1 MQKNKFSFT
10 LIELLVVIAIIAVL
24 ASMLL
29 PALGKARAKAQG
41 ISCINHQK
49 QIGVA
54 MAMYANDSN
63 GCTVLMYGGDKMVN
77 WAMMINRDSIER
89 WQSAYSFRG
98 GDYLSDPNMLMCQTI
113 APFNWETA
121 SKGIFNTHCYG
132 SVWGWNGH
140 PGTPRDIVDNSTM
153 QNYCPLEYSSA
164 SGGGSIFYAE
174 KLNMPSLFLV
184 LADSYTIYENRHK
197 QNYALSF
204 AANAEFAI
212 HPRHSGKANILWAD
226 GHADANSAGDLRG
239 KLPNW
244 AGRYIWNESATG
256 LVGL

>member
-1 MQKNKFSFT
+1 MRKNFT

-49 QIGVA
+49 QIGIA
-54 MAMYANDSN
+54 MAMYADDSN
-63 GCTVLMYGGDKMVN
+63 GCSVLMYGGSSMIN
-77 WAMMINRDSIER
+77 WSMMICRQSMER
-89 WQSAYSFRG
+89 WNSSMLGKRG
-98 GDYLSDPNMLMCQTI
+98 GDYLSDPNMLMCPIT

-132 SVWGWNGH
+132 STWGWNH
-140 PGTPRDIVDNSTM
+140 PGTPRDIVDATTQ
-153 QNYCPLEYSSA
+153 QNYCPLEYSSSA
-164 SGGGSIFYAE
+164 GGGSIYYTE

-184 LADSYTIYENRHK
+184 VADSYTVYSNRHK
-197 QNYALSF
+197 QNYALGYTSSTTYT
-204 AANAEFAI
+204 I
-212 HPRHSGKANILWAD
+212 HPRHGGKANILWAD

-239 KLPNW
+239 KLSNF
-244 AGRYIWNESATG
+244 AGKYIWNESATG
-256 LVGL
+256 LVRL